1 MASILIGV
9 GVLSYDQIKKQK
21 QKRAAKKAH
30 NTARFSELERENAR
44 RIDALQNNTCFCQQS
59 DWQGGGCERHGY
71 VPAAG
76 TPGGPPGPE
85 DAGPPAY
92 GEGEAFA
99 PKRRESHPRGERG
112 EYMDASM
119 VDGASGDGLAQVH
132 GRRDGRGEEEGALL
146 NDNPRAPAP
155 MQENEVARINEKR
168 RKRGVSGGLKGWR
181 LMRKGGKEEGVVS

>member
-1 MASILIGV
+1 MASIFIGV
-9 GVLSYDQIKKQK
+9 GVLSYDQIKKQR

-44 RIDALQNNTCFCQQS
+44 RIDAFQNNTYFYQQS

-76 TPGGPPGPE
+76 TPSGPPGPE

-99 PKRRESHPRGERG
+99 PKRRESHPRGEGG
-112 EYMDASM
+112 EYIDASM

-132 GRRDGRGEEEGALL
+132 GRRNGRGEEGEALL
-146 NDNPRAPAP
+146 NDKPRAPVP

-168 RKRGVSGGLKGWR
+168 RKSGASEGLKRWR
-181 LMRKGGKEEGVVS
+181 LRRKSGKEEGFVR

>member
-76 TPGGPPGPE
+76 TPGGPPGAE

-99 PKRRESHPRGERG
+99 PQRRESHPRGERG

-119 VDGASGDGLAQVH
+119 VHGASGDGFAQVH
-132 GRRDGRGEEEGALL
+132 GRRDGRGEEEGPLL
-146 NDNPRAPAP
+146 NDKPRAPAP

-168 RKRGVSGGLKGWR
+168 RKEGASGGLKGWR
-181 LMRKGGKEEGVVS
+181 LRRKGGKEEGVVR